1 MSTYRVADGHGVAL
15 GSLTV
20 MSPQPQGD
28 PVAPVL
34 RSHGVSGVV
43 HNQGKFAVWRYSHL
57 ASVAEYLAVL
67 TLIGLHNADSNDVT
81 IYTRD
86 ERFAFTRYNAKAILP
101 QPMVDMRWQEYFP
114 RGIDIYFIKLVA
126 L

>member
-15 GSLTV
+15 VDLTV
-20 MSPQPQGD
+20 IVPQPQGD
-28 PVAPVL
+28 PVAPV
-34 RSHGVSGVV
+34 RRESGISGVI
-43 HNQGKFAVWRYSHL
+43 HNQGKFAIWRYSHL
-57 ASVAEYLAVL
+57 ASVAEYVQVL
-67 TLIGLHNADSNDVT
+67 TYLGLQNADSNDVT

-114 RGIDIYFIKLVA
+114 RGIEIHFINLVA